1 MAYKDI
7 LVYLDPGSGAEDR
20 LRLAVALARAH
31 GARLTGADVSSDEA
45 FLGASA
51 ERALQIRPKFAEATR
66 AAGVTGHF
74 IGQDDIHA
82 PPLSGY
88 AHCADLLIAPRPE
101 REEKALVRAFVPEGA
116 LESAGAPML
125 IIPQGWTHRPAGE
138 NVVIAWNDSREAA
151 RAVHDAM
158 PLLRKAGKVTIFS
171 FSSRLNGL
179 RASAE
184 LLADHLLRHEV
195 TARIS
200 GWTNTGDM
208 SAIEALFASLDTQ
221 DADMIVAGAF
231 GHSRVFESLFGGVSL
246 DLLRQPL
253 LPVFMSH

>member
-1 MAYKDI
+1 VAYKDI
-7 LVYLDPGSGAEDR
+7 LVYLDPTSGAEER
-20 LRLAVALARAH
+20 LRLAVELARAH
-31 GARLTGADVSSDEA
+31 GARLIGADVSSDEA

-51 ERALQIRPKFAEATR
+51 ERALQIRPRFAAAAREA
-66 AAGVTGHF
+66 GLSGQF
-74 IGQDDIHA
+74 IGQDDVHA

-88 AHCADLLIAPRPE
+88 AHCVDLLIASRPE

-116 LESAGAPML
+116 LTSAGAPML
-125 IIPQGWTHRPAGE
+125 IIPQGWIYGPVGA
-138 NVVIAWNDSREAA
+138 NVVIAWNDSREAI

-158 PLLRKAGKVTIFS
+158 PLLRKASKVTIFS

-184 LLADHLLRHEV
+184 HLADHLLRHEV

-200 GWTNTGDM
+200 DWTNTGDM

-231 GHSRVFESLFGGVSL
+231 GHSRVFEGLFGGLSL